1 MVVVFLV
8 GLVNFK
14 EWYIGIITTL
24 MLLILIF
31 DSKK

>member
-24 MLLILIF
+24 VLLILIF